1 MGFLLFFFCDFC
13 AVYNYLAVCPVCNCD
28 AKCFFPPNFL
38 ELDLTLRLPQSMGV
52 WAACAGSKSEGSKRS
67 LQPWMLLHPLLNNG
81 RLFYIFKSSLNS
93 SQHLLD
99 FSSSFRVLEYGLY
112 CSRHFI

>member
-1 MGFLLFFFCDFC
+1 MIFVLCTTTWRCVLCVTVTQSAFFLLI
-13 AVYNYLAVCPVCNCD
+13 
-28 AKCFFPPNFL
+28 FL

-67 LQPWMLLHPLLNNG
+67 LQPWILLHPLLNNG
-81 RLFYIFKSSLNS
+81 SLFYIFKSSLNS